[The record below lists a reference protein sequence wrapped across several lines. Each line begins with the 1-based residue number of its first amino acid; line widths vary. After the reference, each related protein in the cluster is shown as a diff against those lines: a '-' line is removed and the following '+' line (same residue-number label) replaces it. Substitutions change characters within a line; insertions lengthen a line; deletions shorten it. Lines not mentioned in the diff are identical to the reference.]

1 MTNRMRPHRTFL
13 FLPLLLLLVLTA
25 CEKDPDQPPANMP
38 DDVMTL
44 SELRDMY
51 NGQPIHFDDDIS
63 IYATVTM
70 DESSGNIY
78 REAYVQDATAAINL
92 QMDFAGE
99 VSEDDSVRISLK
111 GSTLSTFENMLQLD
125 SVLYGDNYIRLGE
138 GTPVTPQ
145 VVDIEEIL
153 DGGYQAELVK
163 LEGVQFVATELG
175 NTFADAENQF
185 SENRTLQDCDNNQII
200 VRTSGYADF
209 AGEELPTGNGT
220 LIGIV
225 SRFRNDWQLLI
236 RRMEEADMEGE
247 RCETDAP
254 EGEGTFEDPYNV
266 AYAIANN
273 TGNNMWV
280 EGTIVGVMETDVDP
294 FTASFEP
301 PFDTPTNLII
311 ADDPDETSLSNV
323 LIVQLPFGD
332 IRDDLNLVDNQEL
345 HGVTTKL
352 LGDLEFY
359 FGQPGMLNTAG
370 YWIDGDGIVPTVGFW
385 EATFS
390 NEADGI
396 DPFTDHNLSGDQ
408 SWERQDWDNGSAVMS
423 GFANN
428 QANENENWM
437 VSPAIDLADRSGVSL
452 EIREAINYITSYDD
466 LQLLIASDYEEGSDP
481 SESGDWI
488 HFDGFNRPPGD
499 NWNFMYSGQIDIS
512 QFDGESV
519 HIAFRYTSS
528 DTGAATWQI
537 SEVNL
542 YEEE

>member
-13 FLPLLLLLVLTA
+13 FLPFLLLLVLTA
-25 CEKDPDQPPANMP
+25 CEKDPDQPPANTP
-38 DDVMTL
+38 DEVMTL
-44 SELRDMY
+44 SGLRDMY
-51 NGQPIHFDDDIS
+51 NGQPIYFDDDIS

-125 SVLYGDNYIRLGE
+125 SVLYGENYIRVGE
-138 GTPVTPQ
+138 GTPVEPQ
-145 VVDIEEIL
+145 VVDIEDIL
-153 DGGYQAELVK
+153 EGGYQAELVK
-163 LEGVQFVATELG
+163 LEGVQFVAAELG

-209 AGEELPTGNGT
+209 AGEELPEGNGT

-225 SRFRNDWQLLI
+225 SQFRNDWQLLI
-236 RRMEEADMEGE
+236 RRLEEVDMEGE

-254 EGEGTFEDPYNV
+254 EGDGTFEDPYNI

-273 TGNNMWV
+273 TGSNMWV
-280 EGTIVGVMETDVDP
+280 EGTIVGVMETTDDP
-294 FTASFEP
+294 FTPSFEP
-301 PFDTPTNLII
+301 PFETPTNLII
-311 ADDPDETSLSNV
+311 ADDPDETSLGSV

-332 IRDDLNLVDNQEL
+332 IRDELNLVDNQEL
-345 HGVTTKL
+345 HGVTAKL
-352 LGDLEFY
+352 LGDLELY

-385 EATFS
+385 EATFG

-408 SWERQDWDNGSAVMS
+408 NWEWQDWDGGSAVMS
-423 GFANN
+423 GYANN

-437 VSPAIDLADRSGVSL
+437 VSPAIDLTDRSGVSI
-452 EIREAINYITSYDD
+452 EIREAINYLTSYDD

-481 SESGDWI
+481 SGSGDWV
-488 HFDGFNRPPGD
+488 HFDGFNRPPGS

-528 DTGAATWQI
+528 DSGAATWQI